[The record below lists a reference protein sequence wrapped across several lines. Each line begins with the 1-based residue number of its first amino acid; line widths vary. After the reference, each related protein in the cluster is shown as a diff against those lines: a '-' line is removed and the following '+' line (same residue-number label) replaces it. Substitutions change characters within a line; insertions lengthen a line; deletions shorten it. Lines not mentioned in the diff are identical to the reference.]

1 MNQGKKNI
9 NMQTI
14 IILIVLGVFTGMLS
28 GIVGVGGGIILVPA
42 LVYLLG
48 FSQFS
53 AQGTSLALI
62 MFPVGILS
70 VIQYHKNGY
79 IDFKIVLMIA
89 IGFILGSFWGSKI
102 ALQLPQEIIKKIF
115 ASLLLFI
122 SIKML
127 FFDNKKTK
135 DMTKA
140 PSSQSSISK

>member
-1 MNQGKKNI
+1 
-9 NMQTI
+9 MQTI
-14 IILIVLGVFTGMLS
+14 IILIVLGMFTGMLS

-48 FSQFS
+48 FSQLN

-70 VIQYHKNGY
+70 VIQYYKNGY

-89 IGFILGSFWGSKI
+89 VGFIIGSFWGSKI
-102 ALQLPQEIIKKIF
+102 VLQLPQDTIKKIF

-135 DMTKA
+135 NVSNSNT
-140 PSSQSSISK
+140 SQSSVIK